1 VRSAEEII
9 AGLLS
14 SEAPEDPV
22 GMALCLLTID
32 VQRVSGDAVDE
43 RILRHLLPRYLGSD
57 VDDVVFR
64 GGLAWAARPVLGTE
78 GSLLRQTTRP
88 DGAQVWEAHPAA
100 IAADARTGR
109 PVQEA
114 VVQLLVDQLTA
125 LRLAVES
132 DDPRLAAEAAVRLGD
147 LLGKLGDQADARWA
161 YERAVDSG
169 HEEHAPMAAY
179 LLGLHLEIEGD
190 HAGAYRAYRVAAL
203 APATPFGPQAA
214 MNLGNLA
221 FRNGERRLAEE
232 GWRLAAESDHP
243 EHAPA
248 GAFNLGGLLQEAGDL
263 DGARRAYEQ
272 AAASGRE
279 LSSSRAAFKLG
290 CLLERLGDEEGAMA
304 AFQQARSWPESEVFR
319 AACYKLG
326 ILRWKRDEKKAA
338 QSLFED
344 AVRAGD
350 DSVIAPAEVAMGRL
364 LLASGRHDAAAD
376 AFVRAIDA
384 TPRDDDDLLR
394 DVTPRLAMLLQ
405 AHREQYPRIL
415 HDASERAAAYATI
428 GLAYTLELHED
439 VEAAKQACELAVASG
454 RNQPARN
461 AAHVLG
467 RLLRVYE
474 DIPNAKAA
482 MARLRAPDG
491 DQEEPW
497 ESD

>member
-109 PVQEA
+109 PVHEA

-147 LLGKLGDQADARWA
+147 LLGKLGDQAGARWA

-232 GWRLAAESDHP
+232 GWRLAA
-243 EHAPA
+243 
-248 GAFNLGGLLQEAGDL
+248 GGGV
-263 DGARRAYEQ
+263 RP
-272 AAASGRE
+272 
-279 LSSSRAAFKLG
+279 SRACSRRG
-290 CLLERLGDEEGAMA
+290 
-304 AFQQARSWPESEVFR
+304 FQSRRS
-319 AACYKLG
+319 ATG
-326 ILRWKRDEKKAA
+326 
-338 QSLFED
+338 
-344 AVRAGD
+344 
-350 DSVIAPAEVAMGRL
+350 GRG
-364 LLASGRHDAAAD
+364 SR
-376 AFVRAIDA
+376 RRS
-384 TPRDDDDLLR
+384 P
-394 DVTPRLAMLLQ
+394 
-405 AHREQYPRIL
+405 
-415 HDASERAAAYATI
+415 
-428 GLAYTLELHED
+428 
-439 VEAAKQACELAVASG
+439 
-454 RNQPARN
+454 
-461 AAHVLG
+461 
-467 RLLRVYE
+467 
-474 DIPNAKAA
+474 
-482 MARLRAPDG
+482 RLRAGGGVGPRAILLPRG
-491 DQEEPW
+491 VQARLSPGTARR
-497 ESD
+497 